1 MPVHLRKPRR
11 HPGHPTLG
19 WLAIPLA
26 ALVACSP
33 GPTPSATAS
42 PSGDAATP
50 AASVDAA
57 AVYAAIAAQV
67 EAIRGLRPE
76 GDVAPVLLDEAQLR
90 ANLTADFDKDN
101 PAAQITASE
110 RILTTLGLL
119 PVGTSLRQAYLD
131 LQAGQVA
138 GYYSPDR
145 DQLFVVSRSG
155 GIGATQRVTYAHE
168 FTHQLQDQNFDLST
182 LGLDA
187 TDQGDRSLARLSLV
201 EGDAVATQTAWMT
214 ANLTAQ
220 DIAAILADASDPA
233 AVAALEHAPAVLRAT
248 SLSPYTDGFA
258 FVGTLKGS
266 GGEAA
271 VNAAFADPP
280 DSMEQILHPDKYLAR
295 EQPVTVTLP
304 AHLEAGLGAGWS
316 VTAQDTLGELLLREW
331 LVEGGVPAATA
342 ATAAAG
348 WGGDRLE
355 LLTGPNGDV
364 ALGLVTTWD
373 SPADGAEFALAA
385 GQALS
390 HVHGE
395 SRLSIPAGGATV
407 IVLVATTTAELQDLV
422 GAFER

>member
-1 MPVHLRKPRR
+1 MPDDLATPRR
-11 HPGHPTLG
+11 HARHRSLG
-19 WLAIPLA
+19 WLALPLA

-33 GPTPSATAS
+33 GPTPAPTPS
-42 PSGDAATP
+42 PSSGAATP

-67 EAIRGLRPE
+67 EAIRGLRPK

-101 PAAQITASE
+101 PAAQISASE
-110 RILTTLGLL
+110 RVLTTLGLL

-168 FTHQLQDQNFDLST
+168 FTHQLQDQNFDLSK
-182 LGLDA
+182 LGLGA
-187 TDQGDRSLARLSLV
+187 TDQGDRSQARLSLV

-214 ANLTAQ
+214 TNLSAQ
-220 DIAAILADASDPA
+220 DIATILADAADPA

-295 EQPVTVTLP
+295 ERPVAVTLP
-304 AHLEAGLGAGWS
+304 AHLETGLGAGWS

-355 LLTGPNGDV
+355 LLTGPAGDV
-364 ALGLVTTWD
+364 ALALVIAWD
-373 SPADGAEFALAA
+373 TPADAAEFSWAA
-385 GQALS
+385 DAAIG
-390 HVHGE
+390 HVHGVA
-395 SRLSIPAGGATV
+395 RL
-407 IVLVATTTAELQDLV
+407 TTTAGSSTVSIGIATTAQELSDLT
-422 GAFER
+422 GALGP